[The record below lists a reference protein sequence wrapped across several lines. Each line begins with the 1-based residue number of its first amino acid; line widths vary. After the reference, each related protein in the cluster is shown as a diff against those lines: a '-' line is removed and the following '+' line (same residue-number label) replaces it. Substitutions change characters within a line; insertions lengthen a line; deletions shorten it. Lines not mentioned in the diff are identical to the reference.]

1 VYVDESFAS
10 AGERG
15 AGVFFAPGV
24 SAPSSR
30 VAFSLARH
38 AAGISA
44 AAAAS
49 ASRVFSAAFFFSA
62 ALGSIHAALRST
74 ALRAAFAAS
83 ARAAD
88 AARRRA
94 TVASNPEGR
103 RGSGPEAGAVPNDPP
118 PEAPREAGAR
128 VFVPGDA
135 DDARVLSRV
144 PGFFF

>member
-1 VYVDESFAS
+1 
-10 AGERG
+10 
-15 AGVFFAPGV
+15 
-24 SAPSSR
+24 
-30 VAFSLARH
+30 L
-38 AAGISA
+38 
-44 AAAAS
+44 
-49 ASRVFSAAFFFSA
+49 ASRVFSAAVFFSA

-103 RGSGPEAGAVPNDPP
+103 RASGPEAGAVPNDPFR
-118 PEAPREAGAR
+118 EATRDAGARDAGAR